1 LNVDREHIDYYKSYS
16 ALKTKIKRFILK
28 TSLKSKVIINT
39 DDKFLDTI
47 NTKSKNII
55 TFGKKASSQYSY
67 KNVKL
72 KNNNSTFDLYFKNKI
87 IQKKI
92 LSPLL
97 GGHNIQN
104 LTAAL
109 SVINNL
115 DIKINKKHIMTFKGT
130 MRRMNI
136 LGVIG
141 QSVLIDDYAHHPT
154 EIQKLI
160 EVSNLYKNK
169 EVYLIIEPHRYTRL
183 NDLYND
189 YLQTLKGIK
198 KLNILKTY
206 TAGEVLTNK
215 MKDSKNLVNDLN
227 VLFSQQTSYLDTYLD
242 FFNLLDELTSNNKKK
257 VIIAAGAGSIS
268 NQFRLYYETKKR

>member
-1 LNVDREHIDYYKSYS
+1 
-16 ALKTKIKRFILK
+16 
-28 TSLKSKVIINT
+28 
-39 DDKFLDTI
+39 
-47 NTKSKNII
+47 
-55 TFGKKASSQYSY
+55 
-67 KNVKL
+67 
-72 KNNNSTFDLYFKNKI
+72 
-87 IQKKI
+87 
-92 LSPLL
+92 
-97 GGHNIQN
+97 
-104 LTAAL
+104 
-109 SVINNL
+109 
-115 DIKINKKHIMTFKGT
+115 MTFKGT

-206 TAGEVLTNK
+206 TAGEELTNK

>member
-1 LNVDREHIDYYKSYS
+1 
-16 ALKTKIKRFILK
+16 
-28 TSLKSKVIINT
+28 
-39 DDKFLDTI
+39 
-47 NTKSKNII
+47 
-55 TFGKKASSQYSY
+55 
-67 KNVKL
+67 
-72 KNNNSTFDLYFKNKI
+72 
-87 IQKKI
+87 
-92 LSPLL
+92 
-97 GGHNIQN
+97 
-104 LTAAL
+104 
-109 SVINNL
+109 
-115 DIKINKKHIMTFKGT
+115 MTFKGT

-160 EVSNLYKNK
+160 EVCNLFKNK